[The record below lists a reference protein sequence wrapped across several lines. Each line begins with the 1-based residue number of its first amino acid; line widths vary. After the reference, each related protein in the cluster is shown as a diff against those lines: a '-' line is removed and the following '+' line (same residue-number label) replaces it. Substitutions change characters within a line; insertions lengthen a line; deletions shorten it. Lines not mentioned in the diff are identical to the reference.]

1 MVSKQNTTPL
11 VPPETRSNSSDGA
24 KPTVGFL
31 EDDNGNKSCMRLMS
45 MIALL
50 SAIAFSVGIFW
61 QTSHLAPEKQPQSS
75 DQTSNEFYIVLS
87 FLSVSFGGKAIQKF
101 AENMPSQNKQ

>member
-1 MVSKQNTTPL
+1 MVSVQNTTAPTQS
-11 VPPETRSNSSDGA
+11 ETTSTSSDVA
-24 KPTVGFL
+24 KKTVGFL

-45 MIALL
+45 VIALL

-61 QTSHLAPEKQPQSS
+61 QTSHPVPGNQPQASE
-75 DQTSNEFYIVLS
+75 QTSNEFYIVIS

-101 AENMPSQNKQ
+101 AEK

>member
-1 MVSKQNTTPL
+1 MVSTQTTTSP
-11 VPPETRSNSSDGA
+11 TQSGTTSTSSDVT
-24 KPTVGFL
+24 KETVGFL

-50 SAIAFSVGIFW
+50 SAMAFSVGIFW
-61 QTSHLAPEKQPQSS
+61 QTSHPAPENQPQASE
-75 DQTSNEFYIVLS
+75 QISNEFYIVLS

-101 AENMPSQNKQ
+101 AEK